1 MFCLSVF
8 FFEIYVFRPAYSP
21 VSLFFYSAGCTAG
34 LRLPPLLCGVYAR
47 VVPPCLAVHPPGRP
61 RPLFISPI
69 ARRRRLVRCLVL
81 GDTDLRSDLG
91 PFRDTPR
98 AHCSQFA
105 PTSARAAG
113 TTTSSYAIPLSSRA
127 GGLRFPYFPHD
138 MVLSTGARRYRPE
151 EWKKI
156 IRKIR
161 FIIAMMGVSKR
172 ERKENN
178 YSINGEPL
186 WRDRQKEG
194 SEP

>member
-1 MFCLSVF
+1 
-8 FFEIYVFRPAYSP
+8 
-21 VSLFFYSAGCTAG
+21 
-34 LRLPPLLCGVYAR
+34 
-47 VVPPCLAVHPPGRP
+47 
-61 RPLFISPI
+61 
-69 ARRRRLVRCLVL
+69 
-81 GDTDLRSDLG
+81 
-91 PFRDTPR
+91 
-98 AHCSQFA
+98 
-105 PTSARAAG
+105 
-113 TTTSSYAIPLSSRA
+113 
-127 GGLRFPYFPHD
+127 

-161 FIIAMMGVSKR
+161 FIIAMGVSKR